1 MALTEFELIM
11 LEDGEVALQR
21 SGSDQPLVRISFSKE
36 VLEYLEGKHL
46 DVAKSMMDAGIQ
58 TVFDINE
65 ERAPV
70 NADGDEKR
78 HTVH

>member
-21 SGSDQPLVRISFSKE
+21 SGSDQPLVRICFSKE
-36 VLEYLEGKHL
+36 VLDYLEGKHL

-58 TVFDINE
+58 AVFDINE

-70 NADGDEKR
+70 NAEDDDKR

>member
-36 VLEYLEGKHL
+36 VLDYLEGKH
-46 DVAKSMMDAGIQ
+46 V
-58 TVFDINE
+58 
-65 ERAPV
+65 
-70 NADGDEKR
+70 
-78 HTVH
+78 

>member
-36 VLEYLEGKHL
+36 VLDYLEGKHL
-46 DVAKSMMDAGIQ
+46 DVAKSRMDAGIQ

-65 ERAPV
+65 ERAPATV
-70 NADGDEKR
+70 EGDEKR